1 MEETVMEI
9 TQEYAT
15 VQIIGLIFFPIIGQV
30 LTLILMIARKKRKY
44 TIAFILFTVALLP
57 GILGGIN
64 GLMGGSY
71 FGLLDVYFFPFTVLG
86 YGALMA
92 NEK

>member
-1 MEETVMEI
+1 MDI
-9 TQEYAT
+9 PQQYAT
-15 VQIIGLIFFPIIGQV
+15 AQIIGLIFFPIIGQV
-30 LTLILMIARKKRKY
+30 LTLILMIARRKRKY
-44 TIAFILFTVALLP
+44 FIAFILFTVALIP
-57 GILGGIN
+57 GLYGGVSGI
-64 GLMGGSY
+64 MGGSY